1 MSFRQFLSLVIVGFL
16 FFGIFSAVKGHDELF
31 TTPLADYKETSSNKT
46 KDPLLSMGNIGKS
59 ITESEILQQTGQKP
73 SCNFAGG
80 ECGVNAA
87 NVVTSIVFGYRG
99 YDTLGEATILFVA
112 ISGLVY
118 MIKSLKEGD
127 QK

>member
-1 MSFRQFLSLVIVGFL
+1 MTFREFLSLTIVAFL
-16 FFGIFSAVKGHDELF
+16 FFGVFLAVQGHDELF
-31 TTPLADYKETSSNKT
+31 TTPLADYNKT
-46 KDPLLSMGNIGKS
+46 ANVPDPLIPMANIGKS
-59 ITESEILQQTGQKP
+59 ITESEIRQQTRQNP
-73 SCNFAGG
+73 SCSYAGG

-112 ISGLVY
+112 ISGMVY
-118 MIKSLKEGD
+118 MINAMKGGE